1 LSADE
6 HAAHPLKLKPPIHYP
21 VSETSAHILK
31 VLQKTQE
38 MHASQL
44 YCDLTGCEI
53 AEHPTSDNNSQPSQ
67 EVATITTSDTE
78 PQSRQSQQ
86 KDTQDMQTEITG
98 AASNASISG
107 IGSVLGYILK
117 SGSTFLMQHV
127 LDVAAFGIY
136 SLCFSIISLVAS
148 ISTFGLDDAMV
159 RYTAIYRGKRQIHLV
174 RRLTVFCTALAGIL
188 GIIGALVVIL
198 LAPRLARAIAAPA
211 YAPSVTTYL
220 TLMAPLIPLTVMQMI
235 WLGGLQGFKDFKRR
249 VLAQRIIVPFIVI
262 VMLIITLIFFKHN
275 VFAVITVTI
284 ISTII
289 SALFNLHFLFR
300 RIERM
305 QAIQSTQSAP
315 LAESSTNTYKVR
327 EWLGFSTPNFLTNI
341 VDIMLDAIDTLLL
354 GYFHIGPIGI
364 GHYSAAIKISGFI
377 AMPLTSLN
385 AMFSP
390 TIAELHSK
398 GEHKKLEAM
407 FKVVTQWAIT
417 FSLPIFCVS
426 ALFSFGLLE
435 LLSGKNFVAAWPLL
449 IVFGLGAMANAAT
462 GSVGFMLLMTGHQK
476 VSFLNSLVAI
486 VINIMLGIILT
497 PRYGVMG
504 TAISTGLA
512 TATVNLMR
520 LLQVHLLLK
529 MHPYRWCMLKPL
541 AAALLSSGLTSS
553 ALYFLHTTRFAI
565 AIARV
570 HIPIELTLIP
580 VFLASYM
587 LVLIL
592 FGASPEDQIVLNK
605 LTKKL
610 LRSKQPTTNRD
621 KGSNQ
626 RDE

>member
-1 LSADE
+1 M
-6 HAAHPLKLKPPIHYP
+6 
-21 VSETSAHILK
+21 
-31 VLQKTQE
+31 QKTRSPHLGAHE
-38 MHASQL
+38 PK
-44 YCDLTGCEI
+44 G
-53 AEHPTSDNNSQPSQ
+53 
-67 EVATITTSDTE
+67 TTPANQDVT
-78 PQSRQSQQ
+78 
-86 KDTQDMQTEITG
+86 DTQEMQTEITG

-107 IGSVLGYILK
+107 IGLALGYILK
-117 SGSTFLMQHV
+117 SGSTFLLQHV

-148 ISTFGLDDAMV
+148 VFTFGLDDAMV
-159 RYTAIYRGKRQIHLV
+159 RYIAIYRAKRQVHLI
-174 RRLTVFCTALAGIL
+174 RRLTMFCTALAGATSIV
-188 GIIGALVVIL
+188 GAFGVIW
-198 LAPRLARAIAAPA
+198 LAPRIAHAITAPA

-220 TLMAPLIPLTVMQMI
+220 MLMAPLIPLTVMQMI

-249 VLAQRIIVPFIVI
+249 VLAQRIIVPLMIMA
-262 VMLIITLIFFKHN
+262 MLVITLIFFKHN
-275 VFAVITVTI
+275 VLAVIVVTI
-284 ISTII
+284 ISTVI

-300 RIERM
+300 RINQM
-305 QAIQSTQSAP
+305 QSLQPIQSALPAKSGSNA
-315 LAESSTNTYKVR
+315 YKVR
-327 EWLGFSTPNFLTNI
+327 EWLGFSIPNFLTNI
-341 VDIMLDAIDTLLL
+341 VDIVLDAIDTLLL

-390 TIAELHSK
+390 TIAELHSQ

-417 FSLPIFCVS
+417 FSMPIFCVS

-449 IVFGLGAMANAAT
+449 IVFGIGAMANAAT

-476 VSFLNSLVAI
+476 ISFLNSLIAI
-486 VINIMLGIILT
+486 VINLTLGIILT

-520 LLQVHLLLK
+520 LLQVRLLLK
-529 MHPYRWCMLKPL
+529 MHPYRWHVLKPL
-541 AAALLSSGLTSS
+541 AAALLSSGLTGV
-553 ALYFLHTTRFAI
+553 ALYALHMARFTIVI
-565 AIARV
+565 AHI

-580 VFLASYM
+580 VFLAGYM
-587 LVLIL
+587 LVLML
-592 FGASPEDQIVLNK
+592 FGTSPEDQIVLNK
-605 LTKKL
+605 LSKKL
-610 LRSKQPTTNRD
+610 LRGKN
-621 KGSNQ
+621 KKNLHHGG
-626 RDE
+626 